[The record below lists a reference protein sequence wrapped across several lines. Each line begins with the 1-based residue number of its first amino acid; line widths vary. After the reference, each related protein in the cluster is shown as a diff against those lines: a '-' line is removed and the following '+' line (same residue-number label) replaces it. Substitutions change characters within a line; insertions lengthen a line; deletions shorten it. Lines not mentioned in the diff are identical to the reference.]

1 MQRSWLKDCKP
12 HAKFFIEVM
21 KFIAVYPES
30 ASSAEV
36 YKEQRIIKPNPR
48 LRGSKAGLA
57 TMAEVAGSKL
67 KDPSTARLSM
77 MAGSASASDAH
88 KGSGEQ
94 LDPLAVAGLHRVRTP
109 AIFKSQGKGKSDSEA
124 VKWVGKFKNGAEIV
138 D

>member
-1 MQRSWLKDCKP
+1 MRPSWLKDCKP

-30 ASSAEV
+30 TSSAEV

-57 TMAEVAGSKL
+57 TMAEV
-67 KDPSTARLSM
+67 RLSM